1 MDRRNQDRRKTD
13 EATVSENRREESRRT
28 GPATRRGYYSFR
40 LKYLVPGT
48 YQVRTIFAVA
58 GLAAL
63 LIGILDVVI
72 YELQESQTER
82 ILEILGSRR
91 AAGIFASQDRVQ
103 MLLVL
108 LGSLTAILA
117 VVAIALFRTH
127 RTAGPLFNLRKTM
140 EMITREDRSLHV
152 RFRKG
157 DHFQDLS
164 ETFNRMVDRLDER
177 ANAKSARV
185 ALLAESLRRTGED
198 LREGRM
204 SAGESSARME
214 GFAVELDRLR
224 DDLKRLPPLTRD
236 DPAPETLAVAAEQAE
251 LQPVSGRH

>member
-1 MDRRNQDRRKTD
+1 MDRRNQDRRRTN
-13 EATVSENRREESRRT
+13 EATANDDRRGESRRT
-28 GPATRRGYYSFR
+28 GPATRRGYYSLR
-40 LKYLVPGT
+40 LKFLVPGT

-63 LIGILDVVI
+63 LIGIIDVVI
-72 YELQESQTER
+72 YALQEAQTQR

-91 AAGIFASQDRVQ
+91 AAEIFASQDRMQ

-108 LGSLTAILA
+108 LGSITAVVA

-140 EMITREDRSLHV
+140 EIVTQEDRSLHV
-152 RFRKG
+152 QFRKG

-164 ETFNRMVDRLDER
+164 EAFNRMVDRLDER

-214 GFAVELDRLR
+214 GFSVELERLR

-236 DPAPETLAVAAEQAE
+236 DPAPETVAVATEQAE
-251 LQPVSGRH
+251 LQPVHGRH